1 MMISVNYV
9 KTSVDAINPFK
20 KYPEDAGFDLYATW
34 IEENEKYVEY
44 GTNIIFE
51 IPVGYVGLLFPRSSV
66 TETDLMLKN
75 SVGVIDAS
83 YRGEIKFRFMKT
95 KNNTIRIPDGRGMI
109 HKIYNPRDE
118 VYQIGERVGQIVF
131 LQLPNI
137 NLSLVSELTET
148 ERGAGGYGHTGKK

>member
-1 MMISVNYV
+1 MEVIKYV
-9 KTSVDAINPFK
+9 KTSEEAKEPFK

-34 IEENEKYVEY
+34 KKTTEKYIEY
-44 GTNIIFE
+44 GTNLIFE

-95 KNNTIRIPDGRGMI
+95 KNNNIRIPDGRGMI
-109 HKIYNPRDE
+109 HKIYNPHDE
-118 VYQIGERVGQIVF
+118 VYHIGDRVGQIVF

-137 NLSLVSELTET
+137 NLNLVSELSKT
-148 ERGAGGYGHTGKK
+148 ERGEGGYGHTGQK